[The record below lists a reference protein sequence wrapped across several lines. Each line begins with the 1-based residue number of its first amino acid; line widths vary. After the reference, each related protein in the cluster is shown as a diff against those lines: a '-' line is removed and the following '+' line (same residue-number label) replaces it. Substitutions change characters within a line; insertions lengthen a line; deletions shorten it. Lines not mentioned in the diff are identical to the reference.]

1 MSFAKEFYY
10 NGEPYLPTLQRIHH
24 ALKQSGALV
33 ELVGEAGAGKSS
45 ICDKLQ
51 QYLKRKQFRVI
62 TFRQPPESVEILHSL
77 LARELD
83 VAALEHSDAILSEA
97 LRSLQ
102 QPLVLIFDDAQQLS
116 DVIMLELMRLADVEE
131 HGLGVLLAR
140 QSSLSQSLQGQR
152 SLPELEERITD
163 WFHLQAMNAQQF
175 HLFLRAYFDENG
187 LFAVQVEPEAEA
199 QLYRKCRGLPG
210 PAVKLVGHLL
220 GWCLANPAQELISRR
235 QIDQIFQ
242 NHEGWQQSANLL
254 ASGDRQRNGLLPVAV
269 VVVIASLAFLYQQLA
284 EQDVEPV
291 VSQASPFLASEPVA
305 ETESA
310 DSIGEAATDVVVA
323 GAAQNSDAE
332 AVAEPAEDAVLTAQQ
347 QALARELAR
356 QRELQELAQE
366 QLSDS
371 GLALVTAQERG
382 IPAEQFA
389 LPEYEEL
396 LELAGQDS
404 QSGSN
409 NAASAETVAV
419 AVETSV
425 ETVEET
431 AEEAIKEAARVAEAR
446 EENADQVTEQ
456 AQQRL
461 AANLNEAVEETPAAE
476 TAAASEAE
484 PEATVEST
492 LASTSAGLESEPEA
506 ATPTESVPVS
516 ESPADSADD
525 SVPADLLRT
534 VVLSWLQAWE
544 SQSLPA
550 YFAHYHDNFEPRYQD
565 DQLAWRRNRERIIG
579 NAEFIQLQMSDF
591 AVIESSQQQAEVHF
605 WLRYQS
611 GSYQDETL
619 KKLVLVQAESNW
631 LIVEEVNL
639 EVRVGMA
646 PTAPAPGT
654 GTALAAF

>member
-51 QYLKRKQFRVI
+51 QYLRRKQFRVI
-62 TFRQPPESVEILHSL
+62 TFRQPPESVEVLHSL

-102 QPLVLIFDDAQQLS
+102 QPLVLIFDDAQHLS
-116 DVIMLELMRLADVEE
+116 DVIMLELMRLADVRE

-140 QSSLSQSLQGQR
+140 QSSLSESLQGQR

-187 LFAVQVEPEAEA
+187 LFAVQMEPEAEA
-199 QLYRKCRGLPG
+199 QLYRKCGGLPG
-210 PAVKLVGHLL
+210 PAVELVGHLL
-220 GWCLANPAQELISRR
+220 GWCLANPEQELISRR
-235 QIDQIFQ
+235 QIDQVFQ

-284 EQDVEPV
+284 EQELEPV
-291 VSQASPFLASEPVA
+291 VSQASPFLASEPA
-305 ETESA
+305 AQTEPVESSREAPA
-310 DSIGEAATDVVVA
+310 DEVVT
-323 GAAQNSDAE
+323 GTGQNSDVE
-332 AVAEPAEDAVLTAQQ
+332 AVAEPAEEAVLTAQQ

-389 LPEYEEL
+389 VPEYEEL

-404 QSGSN
+404 QPDSDNLSTT
-409 NAASAETVAV
+409 ETVAMAEEAEEE
-419 AVETSV
+419 AVEQTREQPTEESI
-425 ETVEET
+425 EET
-431 AEEAIKEAARVAEAR
+431 ARAVQAEDGDAG
-446 EENADQVTEQ
+446 EVTEQ
-456 AQQRL
+456 AQQSL
-461 AANLNEAVEETPAAE
+461 AANLNEAVEETLAAE
-476 TAAASEAE
+476 TASASETESEAE
-484 PEATVEST
+484 PEATVESA
-492 LASTSAGLESEPEA
+492 LASAESAA
-506 ATPTESVPVS
+506 PTESVPVS
-516 ESPADSADD
+516 ETPADSADD

-550 YFAHYHDNFEPRYQD
+550 YFAHYHANFEPRYQD
-565 DQLAWRRNRERIIG
+565 DQNAWRRNRERIIG

-591 AVIESSQQQAEVHF
+591 AVVEYSQQQAEVHF

-639 EVRVGMA
+639 EVRLGMA

-654 GTALAAF
+654 DTALAAF

>member
-51 QYLKRKQFRVI
+51 QYLRRKQFRVI
-62 TFRQPPESVEILHSL
+62 TFRQPPESVEVLHSL

-102 QPLVLIFDDAQQLS
+102 QPLVLIFDDAQHLS
-116 DVIMLELMRLADVEE
+116 DVIMLELMRLADVRE

-140 QSSLSQSLQGQR
+140 QSSLSESLQGQR

-175 HLFLRAYFDENG
+175 QLFLRAYFDENG
-187 LFAVQVEPEAEA
+187 LFAVQMEPEAEA
-199 QLYRKCRGLPG
+199 QLYRKCGGLPG
-210 PAVKLVGHLL
+210 PAVELVGHLL
-220 GWCLANPAQELISRR
+220 GWCLANPEQELISRR
-235 QIDQIFQ
+235 QIDQVFQ

-284 EQDVEPV
+284 EQELEPV
-291 VSQASPFLASEPVA
+291 VSQASPFLASEPAA
-305 ETESA
+305 ETEPVESSSGAPA
-310 DSIGEAATDVVVA
+310 DEVVT
-323 GAAQNSDAE
+323 GTGQNSDVE
-332 AVAEPAEDAVLTAQQ
+332 AVAEPPEEAVLTTQQ

-389 LPEYEEL
+389 VPEYEEL

-404 QSGSN
+404 QPDSDNLS
-409 NAASAETVAV
+409 T
-419 AVETSV
+419 V
-425 ETVEET
+425 ETVVMAEET
-431 AEEAIKEAARVAEAR
+431 ARAVAAEDG
-446 EENADQVTEQ
+446 NADEVTEQ
-456 AQQRL
+456 AQQSL

-476 TAAASEAE
+476 AVSASDAESEAE
-484 PEATVEST
+484 PEATVESA
-492 LASTSAGLESEPEA
+492 LASASAGA

-516 ESPADSADD
+516 ETPADSADD
-525 SVPADLLRT
+525 GVPADLLRT

-550 YFAHYHDNFEPRYQD
+550 YFAHYHANFEPRYQD
-565 DQLAWRRNRERIIG
+565 DQNAWRRNRERIIG
-579 NAEFIQLQMSDF
+579 NAEFIRLQMSDF
-591 AVIESSQQQAEVHF
+591 AVVEYSQQQAEVHF

-639 EVRVGMA
+639 EVRLGMA

>member
-33 ELVGEAGAGKSS
+33 ERVGEAGAGKSS

-51 QYLKRKQFRVI
+51 QYLRRKQFRVI
-62 TFRQPPESVEILHSL
+62 TFRQPPESVEVLHSL

-102 QPLVLIFDDAQQLS
+102 QPLVLIFDDAQHLS
-116 DVIMLELMRLADVEE
+116 DVIMLELMRLADVRE

-140 QSSLSQSLQGQR
+140 QSSLSESLQGQR

-175 HLFLRAYFDENG
+175 QLFLRAYFDENG
-187 LFAVQVEPEAEA
+187 LFAVQMEPEAEA
-199 QLYRKCRGLPG
+199 QLYRKCGGLPG
-210 PAVKLVGHLL
+210 PAVELVGHLL
-220 GWCLANPAQELISRR
+220 GWCLANPEQELISRR
-235 QIDQIFQ
+235 QIDQVFQ

-284 EQDVEPV
+284 EQELEPV
-291 VSQASPFLASEPVA
+291 VSQASPFLASEPAA
-305 ETESA
+305 ETEPVESSSGAPA
-310 DSIGEAATDVVVA
+310 DEVVT
-323 GAAQNSDAE
+323 GTGQNSDVE
-332 AVAEPAEDAVLTAQQ
+332 AVAEPPEEAVPTTQQ

-389 LPEYEEL
+389 VPEYEEL

-404 QSGSN
+404 QPDSDNLS
-409 NAASAETVAV
+409 T
-419 AVETSV
+419 V
-425 ETVEET
+425 ETVVMAEET
-431 AEEAIKEAARVAEAR
+431 ARAVAAEDG
-446 EENADQVTEQ
+446 NADEVTEQ
-456 AQQRL
+456 AQQSL

-476 TAAASEAE
+476 AVSASDAESEAE
-484 PEATVEST
+484 PEATVESA
-492 LASTSAGLESEPEA
+492 LASASAGA

-516 ESPADSADD
+516 ETPADSADD
-525 SVPADLLRT
+525 GVPADLLRT

-550 YFAHYHDNFEPRYQD
+550 YFAHYHANFEPRYQD
-565 DQLAWRRNRERIIG
+565 DQNAWRRNRERIIG
-579 NAEFIQLQMSDF
+579 NAEFIRLQMSDF
-591 AVIESSQQQAEVHF
+591 AVVEYSQQQAEVHF

-639 EVRVGMA
+639 EVRLGMA